1 MIWSLRYR
9 LLSEVRRMDKE
20 EKNIIIMLV
29 VTAANILITGL
40 NIGMMI
46 SG

>member
-1 MIWSLRYR
+1 
-9 LLSEVRRMDKE
+9 MDKE